1 MLTDVSELENR
12 YKIFIEKVVEQDAI
26 FMLQQGDEL
35 TILDSVLFDNM
46 EMVPFFSEAT
56 IAAAARQQ
64 DWESF
69 EIVRIPLADFLTK
82 WTIWMYQED
91 LLVAGIWSAPLV
103 GKEFEPLELAIDI
116 AVALKEK
123 GTYPLEKYGDINNYL
138 NEIFKV
144 LKG

>member
-91 LLVAGIWSAPLV
+91 RKSVV
-103 GKEFEPLELAIDI
+103 
-116 AVALKEK
+116 
-123 GTYPLEKYGDINNYL
+123 
-138 NEIFKV
+138 
-144 LKG
+144 